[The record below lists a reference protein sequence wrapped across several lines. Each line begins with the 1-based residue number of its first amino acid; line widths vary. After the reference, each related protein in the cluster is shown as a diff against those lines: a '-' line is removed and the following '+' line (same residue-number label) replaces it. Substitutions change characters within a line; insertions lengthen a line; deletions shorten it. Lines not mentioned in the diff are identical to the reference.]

1 MPATKQQYKVWF
13 SNIKESI
20 NSVKLQTALQVNTN
34 MLMLYWFIG
43 NEIIEKTEQEKWGS
57 GVIKQLAIDL
67 QKAFPD
73 TKGFSER
80 NLKYMRQFAGVYN
93 AFLIGQEPLAQLK
106 NTDSSNKKS
115 ATKNKNLIGQESLA
129 QLKNTDSSNKKAAI
143 KNKNVIG
150 QEALAQLKNINN
162 NNKRTIIKN
171 KNVIGQEPLAQLAE
185 VFKHTYIAQVNWT
198 HHVILLDKIK
208 TTDERLW
215 YIRKTIENKWSS
227 TVLLHQIESGLYQRQ
242 YKTNKTTNFHL
253 TLSKTQSDL
262 ALEIFKDP
270 YKFDFLSLTERITEK
285 GLENNLVNQIT
296 KFLLELGNG
305 FAFIGNQYKVK
316 TPRKVYAIDMLFYHL
331 KLKAYIVIELKM
343 EAFSPGDASQLNF
356 YLNLVDDFVKDK
368 NDKPSIGILM
378 CKAKDNF
385 EVEYALRGL
394 NKPIGVAEYKMLP
407 KKIREQLPSSTQLRN
422 MLKKIKNL

>member
-20 NSVKLQTALQVNTN
+20 NTVKLQTALQVNTN

-106 NTDSSNKKS
+106 NTPNNNKKS
-115 ATKNKNLIGQESLA
+115 ATKNKNL
-129 QLKNTDSSNKKAAI
+129 
-143 KNKNVIG
+143 
-150 QEALAQLKNINN
+150 
-162 NNKRTIIKN
+162 
-171 KNVIGQEPLAQLAE
+171 IGQEPLAQLAE
-185 VFKHTYIAQVNWT
+185 VFKHTYIAQINWT

-316 TPRKVYAIDMLFYHL
+316 TPRKAYAIDMLFYHL
-331 KLKAYIVIELKM
+331 KLRAYIVIELKM

-407 KKIREQLPSSTQLRN
+407 KKIREQLPSSTQFRN

>member
-20 NSVKLQTALQVNTN
+20 NTVKLQTALQVNTN

-106 NTDSSNKKS
+106 NTDNNNKKS
-115 ATKNKNLIGQESLA
+115 ATKNKNLIGQEPLA
-129 QLKNTDSSNKKAAI
+129 QLKNT
-143 KNKNVIG
+143 
-150 QEALAQLKNINN
+150 NN
-162 NNKRTIIKN
+162 NNKKSATKN
-171 KNVIGQEPLAQLAE
+171 KNLIGQEPLAQLAE
-185 VFKHTYIAQVNWT
+185 VFKHTYIAQINWT

-305 FAFIGNQYKVK
+305 FAFIGNQYKIK
-316 TPRKVYAIDMLFYHL
+316 TPRKAYAIDMLFYHL

-407 KKIREQLPSSTQLRN
+407 KKIREQLPSSTQFRN

>member
-1 MPATKQQYKVWF
+1 MKWSHITHLFEQNTHNNNKKTATKNK
-13 SNIKESI
+13 N
-20 NSVKLQTALQVNTN
+20 
-34 MLMLYWFIG
+34 
-43 NEIIEKTEQEKWGS
+43 
-57 GVIKQLAIDL
+57 
-67 QKAFPD
+67 
-73 TKGFSER
+73 
-80 NLKYMRQFAGVYN
+80 
-93 AFLIGQEPLAQLK
+93 LIGQEPLAQLK
-106 NTDSSNKKS
+106 NTPNNNKKS
-115 ATKNKNLIGQESLA
+115 ATKNKNL
-129 QLKNTDSSNKKAAI
+129 
-143 KNKNVIG
+143 
-150 QEALAQLKNINN
+150 
-162 NNKRTIIKN
+162 
-171 KNVIGQEPLAQLAE
+171 IGQEPLAQLAE
-185 VFKHTYIAQVNWT
+185 VFKHTYIAQINWT

-285 GLENNLVNQIT
+285 ELENNLVNQIT

-316 TPRKVYAIDMLFYHL
+316 TPRKAYAIDMLFYHL

-407 KKIREQLPSSTQLRN
+407 KKIREQLPSSTQFRN

>member
-20 NSVKLQTALQVNTN
+20 NTVKLQTALQVNTN

-106 NTDSSNKKS
+106 NTDNNNKKS
-115 ATKNKNLIGQESLA
+115 ATKNKNLIGQEPLA
-129 QLKNTDSSNKKAAI
+129 QLKNTPNNNKKSAT
-143 KNKNVIG
+143 KNKN
-150 QEALAQLKNINN
+150 L
-162 NNKRTIIKN
+162 
-171 KNVIGQEPLAQLAE
+171 IGQEPLAQLAE
-185 VFKHTYIAQVNWT
+185 VFKHTYIAQINWT

-285 GLENNLVNQIT
+285 ELENNLVNQIT

-316 TPRKVYAIDMLFYHL
+316 TPRKAYAIDMLFYHL

-407 KKIREQLPSSTQLRN
+407 KKIREQLPSSTQFRN

>member
-1 MPATKQQYKVWF
+1 
-13 SNIKESI
+13 
-20 NSVKLQTALQVNTN
+20 L
-34 MLMLYWFIG
+34 
-43 NEIIEKTEQEKWGS
+43 
-57 GVIKQLAIDL
+57 
-67 QKAFPD
+67 
-73 TKGFSER
+73 
-80 NLKYMRQFAGVYN
+80 
-93 AFLIGQEPLAQLK
+93 
-106 NTDSSNKKS
+106 
-115 ATKNKNLIGQESLA
+115 
-129 QLKNTDSSNKKAAI
+129 
-143 KNKNVIG
+143 
-150 QEALAQLKNINN
+150 
-162 NNKRTIIKN
+162 
-171 KNVIGQEPLAQLAE
+171 IGQEPLAQLAE
-185 VFKHTYIAQVNWT
+185 VFKHTYIAQINWT

-316 TPRKVYAIDMLFYHL
+316 TPRKAYAIDMLFYHL
-331 KLKAYIVIELKM
+331 KLRAYIVIELKM

-407 KKIREQLPSSTQLRN
+407 KKIREQLPSSTQFRN

>member
-20 NSVKLQTALQVNTN
+20 NTVKLQTALQVNTN

-106 NTDSSNKKS
+106 NTHNNNKKTATKNKNLIGQEPLAQLKNTPNNNKKS
-115 ATKNKNLIGQESLA
+115 ATKNKNL
-129 QLKNTDSSNKKAAI
+129 
-143 KNKNVIG
+143 
-150 QEALAQLKNINN
+150 
-162 NNKRTIIKN
+162 
-171 KNVIGQEPLAQLAE
+171 IGQEPLAQLAE
-185 VFKHTYIAQVNWT
+185 VFKHTYIAQINWT

-285 GLENNLVNQIT
+285 ELENNLVNQIT

-316 TPRKVYAIDMLFYHL
+316 TPRKAYAIDMLFYHL

-407 KKIREQLPSSTQLRN
+407 KKIREQLPSSTQFRN

>member
-20 NSVKLQTALQVNTN
+20 NTVKLQTALQVNTN

-129 QLKNTDSSNKKAAI
+129 QL
-143 KNKNVIG
+143 
-150 QEALAQLKNINN
+150 
-162 NNKRTIIKN
+162 
-171 KNVIGQEPLAQLAE
+171 AE

-253 TLSKTQSDL
+253 RLSKTQSDL

-305 FAFIGNQYKVK
+305 LAFIGIQYKLK
-316 TPRKVYAIDMLFYHL
+316 PRGNV
-331 KLKAYIVIELKM
+331 
-343 EAFSPGDASQLNF
+343 
-356 YLNLVDDFVKDK
+356 
-368 NDKPSIGILM
+368 
-378 CKAKDNF
+378 
-385 EVEYALRGL
+385 
-394 NKPIGVAEYKMLP
+394 
-407 KKIREQLPSSTQLRN
+407 
-422 MLKKIKNL
+422 

>member
-20 NSVKLQTALQVNTN
+20 NTVKLQTALQVNTN

-57 GVIKQLAIDL
+57 GVIKQLAIDF

-106 NTDSSNKKS
+106 NTHNNNKKTATKNKNLIGQEPLAQLKNTPNNNKKS
-115 ATKNKNLIGQESLA
+115 ATKNKNL
-129 QLKNTDSSNKKAAI
+129 
-143 KNKNVIG
+143 
-150 QEALAQLKNINN
+150 
-162 NNKRTIIKN
+162 
-171 KNVIGQEPLAQLAE
+171 IGQEPLAQLAE
-185 VFKHTYIAQVNWT
+185 VFKHTYIAQINWT

-285 GLENNLVNQIT
+285 ELENNLVNQIT

-316 TPRKVYAIDMLFYHL
+316 TPRKAYAIDMLFYHL

-407 KKIREQLPSSTQLRN
+407 KKIREQLPSSTQFRN